1 LIILLVCFV
10 LQRKLHKLTPSIA
23 SLVQHVILM
32 HKELVA
38 LINKTIRNSTLRL
51 TFYLYSVNLRAPV
64 LLN

>member
-1 LIILLVCFV
+1 
-10 LQRKLHKLTPSIA
+10 
-23 SLVQHVILM
+23 M

-51 TFYLYSVNLRAPV
+51 TFYLYSVNLRGPV